1 MKQFLF
7 ICFQAEG
14 EGDKKKSE
22 EKSEKEEKKKKDEK
36 KKKEVPKKDIVTTI
50 KEPLKVT
57 VEVQDLPLMSEET
70 KKESA
75 AKLKAWAD
83 HDKAK
88 AEREMAFNDL
98 ESACTDMEGEH
109 IS

>member
-1 MKQFLF
+1 
-7 ICFQAEG
+7 
-14 EGDKKKSE
+14 
-22 EKSEKEEKKKKDEK
+22 
-36 KKKEVPKKDIVTTI
+36 
-50 KEPLKVT
+50 
-57 VEVQDLPLMSEET
+57 MSEET

-98 ESACTDMEGEH
+98 ESACTDMEGEQSKLNLILSTEH

>member
-1 MKQFLF
+1 
-7 ICFQAEG
+7 
-14 EGDKKKSE
+14 
-22 EKSEKEEKKKKDEK
+22 
-36 KKKEVPKKDIVTTI
+36 
-50 KEPLKVT
+50 
-57 VEVQDLPLMSEET
+57 MSEET

-109 IS
+109 TS

>member
-1 MKQFLF
+1 
-7 ICFQAEG
+7 
-14 EGDKKKSE
+14 
-22 EKSEKEEKKKKDEK
+22 
-36 KKKEVPKKDIVTTI
+36 
-50 KEPLKVT
+50 
-57 VEVQDLPLMSEET
+57 MSEET

-98 ESACTDMEGEH
+98 ESACTDMEGEQSEH
-109 IS
+109 TS

>member
-1 MKQFLF
+1 
-7 ICFQAEG
+7 
-14 EGDKKKSE
+14 
-22 EKSEKEEKKKKDEK
+22 
-36 KKKEVPKKDIVTTI
+36 
-50 KEPLKVT
+50 
-57 VEVQDLPLMSEET
+57 MSEET

-109 IS
+109 HTFPNGLFLFTAGLFYNK